1 MLYMSAEADMR
12 RPADEAN
19 SNIYLPAVSLPPNFG
34 RLERVV
40 SGVFD
45 LHGVVRLPSR
55 SGK

>member
-1 MLYMSAEADMR
+1 MSAEADMR